1 MIKFAY
7 TILYVADVEKTIL
20 FYEQAFG
27 FTRKFIA
34 PGNEYG
40 ELSTGDT
47 TLSFA
52 AVSLAKKNLSKGFT
66 ESSVSDKPFGIEI
79 AVTTDNVEA
88 TVQKAVEAGAIA
100 VEKAKEK
107 PWGQTV
113 AYVRD
118 PDGFLI
124 EICTPME
131 D

>member
-7 TILYVADVEKTIL
+7 TIFYVQDVERSIQ
-20 FYEQAFG
+20 FYEKAFG
-27 FTRKFIA
+27 FSRKFIA

-52 AVSLAKKNLSKGFT
+52 AFSLIKQNLSGGFL
-66 ESSVSDKPFGIEI
+66 ESQPGGEPFGIEI
-79 AVTTDNVEA
+79 AFAVEDVA
-88 TVQKAVEAGAIA
+88 SVFQKAVKAGATA
-100 VEKAKEK
+100 VEMAKVK

-118 PDGFLI
+118 PNGFLI
-124 EICTPME
+124 EICTPMG
-131 D
+131 